1 MKVSYTLSC
10 ILILALIIFSSC
22 SGEEEAPKPVQR
34 IPIKIVKPIPTP
46 PPEKQLSSPEAEE
59 EKAEESQIEAEEEK
73 AEKAQTEAEEKNI
86 LTAREVP
93 ADKPKEGLISGPE
106 AKTEDETGKI
116 TRTEDKGQGEK
127 ALAETG
133 QGEVIKEAAKKSE
146 AAYYK
151 VEKGEGLLSIAAK
164 KEVYGDP
171 LKWPILYRYN
181 MDGLRSLKVENF
193 SPAMALPEGM
203 SLQVISLKESRERQ
217 KKLMLGDWVVNV
229 LSVSEDKVEEL
240 NSATLKLLKGGYSP
254 YITRVKIKDKYW
266 LRLRIG
272 FFKDKTDANRETEKL
287 KCLLGFSNFWIT
299 EADKAEI
306 EQFS

>member
-1 MKVSYTLSC
+1 MKVSYAVSC
-10 ILILALIIFSSC
+10 IVILAFIIFSSC
-22 SGEEEAPKPVQR
+22 SGEEEPPKPVQR
-34 IPIKIVKPIPTP
+34 IPIKIVRPMPIP
-46 PPEKQLSSPEAEE
+46 PPEKQVSSPEF
-59 EKAEESQIEAEEEK
+59 KEEK
-73 AEKAQTEAEEKNI
+73 AEKAQVEEEEKNI

-93 ADKPKEGLISGPE
+93 ADKPKERLLSGPE
-106 AKTEDETGKI
+106 AKTEDEAGKT
-116 TRTEDKGQGEK
+116 TRTVDKGQGK
-127 ALAETG
+127 KPLAETG
-133 QGEVIKEAAKKSE
+133 QGEVIKEASEKSE
-146 AAYYK
+146 TDSYK
-151 VEKGEGLLSIAAK
+151 VKEGESLLSIAAK
-164 KEVYGDP
+164 MEVYGDP

-193 SPAMALPEGM
+193 SPTIALPEGM
-203 SLQVISLKESRERQ
+203 SLQLISLKESRERQ

-240 NSATLKLLKGGYSP
+240 NSAALKLLKGGYSP

-272 FFKDKTDANRETEKL
+272 FFKDKAGASKDTEKL

>member
-1 MKVSYTLSC
+1 MRISYALSC

-34 IPIKIVKPIPTP
+34 IPIKIVRPMPIP
-46 PPEKQLSSPEAEE
+46 PPEKQVSSPEVEG
-59 EKAEESQIEAEEEK
+59 EKGEQP
-73 AEKAQTEAEEKNI
+73 QTEAKDESI
-86 LTAREVP
+86 LTAKEMP
-93 ADKPKEGLISGPE
+93 ADKPKEALVSSPE
-106 AKTEDETGKI
+106 AKTQDEASKI

-133 QGEVIKEAAKKSE
+133 QGEVIKEASKKSE

-181 MDGLRSLKVENF
+181 MDVLGSVKVENF
-193 SPAMALPEGM
+193 SPTMALPEGM
-203 SLQVISLKESRERQ
+203 PLHVISLKESRERQ
-217 KKLMLGDWVVNV
+217 KKLTLGNWVVNV
-229 LSVSEDKVEEL
+229 LSVSEDKAEEL
-240 NSATLKLLKGGYSP
+240 NSAALKLLKGGYSP
-254 YITRVKIKDKYW
+254 YITRAKIKDKYW

-272 FFKDKTDANRETEKL
+272 FFKDKAGASKDTEKL

>member
-1 MKVSYTLSC
+1 MKVSYALSC
-10 ILILALIIFSSC
+10 ILISALIIFSSC

-46 PPEKQLSSPEAEE
+46 PPEKQVSSQEAEGKKAEKSQIAAEE
-59 EKAEESQIEAEEEK
+59 EKGEK
-73 AEKAQTEAEEKNI
+73 PQTEAKEENI
-86 LTAREVP
+86 LTAGEVS
-93 ADKPKEGLISGPE
+93 ADKPKEALVSGPE
-106 AKTEDETGKI
+106 AKTEDEAGKI
-116 TRTEDKGQGEK
+116 TRTGDKGQGEK

-133 QGEVIKEAAKKSE
+133 QGEVIEEASE
-146 AAYYK
+146 QSEGDSYK
-151 VEKGEGLLSIAAK
+151 VKEGESLLSIAAK

-171 LKWPILYRYN
+171 LKWPLLYRYN
-181 MDGLRSLKVENF
+181 MDGLRLLKVENF
-193 SPAMALPEGM
+193 SPDTALPEGM
-203 SLQVISLKESRERQ
+203 SLHVISLKESRERQ

-240 NSATLKLLKGGYSP
+240 NSAALKLLKGGYSP

-272 FFKDKTDANRETEKL
+272 FFKDKADASKDTEKL